1 MQHLEHE
8 RLVFLA
14 LGESDADD
22 GESTHL
28 DTCAHCR
35 TELTALRQVA
45 GLGVET
51 QGLGDLPDPPDH
63 IWQGI
68 AAEIGAAEAVP
79 SLTEARR
86 QQAAAQT
93 TTGPATTGPAT
104 TGPAT
109 TGPATTGPATT
120 GPATTGPATTV
131 GPTTVGPATT
141 GQRPGGSPAGP
152 SGPGV
157 AGPGAGRRSPARRRT
172 GWSRWAATAVTA
184 VAAAAI
190 GVVGTVS
197 VLRPDEPAPAPTP
210 AVLASAPLAAFGS
223 TPKSAQGD
231 ARVLQSGQL
240 HLHVANL
247 PRVPGYYEVWLINP
261 TNMEMFSI
269 GTLGGDSDAV
279 LPLPPNVDL
288 KSYSVV
294 DVSAEQYD
302 NNTRHSGD
310 SLLRGTLTG

>member
-14 LGESDADD
+14 LGESDADN

-35 TELTALRQVA
+35 AELTALRQVA
-45 GLGVET
+45 GLGTET
-51 QGLGDLPDPPDH
+51 QGLGDLPDPPEH

-68 AAEIGAAEAVP
+68 EAEIRAAEGTGVHAPVAVLTGVDRQQVPGQTRATAAEGVTRLDP
-79 SLTEARR
+79 TRR
-86 QQAAAQT
+86 
-93 TTGPATTGPAT
+93 P
-104 TGPAT
+104 
-109 TGPATTGPATT
+109 
-120 GPATTGPATTV
+120 
-131 GPTTVGPATT
+131 
-141 GQRPGGSPAGP
+141 RR
-152 SGPGV
+152 
-157 AGPGAGRRSPARRRT
+157 GR

-190 GVVGTVS
+190 GVVGTIS
-197 VLRPDEPAPAPTP
+197 VLRPREPEPAKTP
-210 AVLASAPLAAFGS
+210 SVLASAPLAAFGS

-231 ARVLQSGQL
+231 ARVLQGGQL

-261 TNMEMFSI
+261 TTMEMFSI
-269 GTLGGDSDAV
+269 GTLGGDADAS

>member
-14 LGESDADD
+14 LGESEADD
-22 GESTHL
+22 GEHAHL
-28 DTCAHCR
+28 DTCAHCG
-35 TELTALRQVA
+35 TELTTLRQVA
-45 GLGVET
+45 GLGAET
-51 QGLGDLPDPPDH
+51 QGLGDLPDPPEH

-68 AAEIGAAEAVP
+68 HAQIRAAEVDTLPAPGAV
-79 SLTEARR
+79 ST
-86 QQAAAQT
+86 
-93 TTGPATTGPAT
+93 
-104 TGPAT
+104 
-109 TGPATTGPATT
+109 
-120 GPATTGPATTV
+120 
-131 GPTTVGPATT
+131 
-141 GQRPGGSPAGP
+141 
-152 SGPGV
+152 
-157 AGPGAGRRSPARRRT
+157 GAGRQPVGAQGNGTTDVTPSATVTRLDPTRPSRRGR

-197 VLRPDEPAPAPTP
+197 VLRPTEPEPAKTPT
-210 AVLASAPLAAFGS
+210 VLANAPLAAFGS

-231 ARVLQSGQL
+231 ARVLEGGQL

-261 TNMEMFSI
+261 TTMEMFSI
-269 GTLGGDSDAV
+269 GTLGGDADAL

-294 DVSAEQYD
+294 DVSAEEYD

>member
-35 TELTALRQVA
+35 TELTSLRQVA

-51 QGLGDLPDPPDH
+51 QGLGDLPDPPEH

-68 AAEIGAAEAVP
+68 AAEIRAAEAVP
-79 SLTEARR
+79 SLTEA
-86 QQAAAQT
+86 
-93 TTGPATTGPAT
+93 GL
-104 TGPAT
+104 
-109 TGPATTGPATT
+109 
-120 GPATTGPATTV
+120 
-131 GPTTVGPATT
+131 
-141 GQRPGGSPAGP
+141 

-157 AGPGAGRRSPARRRT
+157 AGGPGAGGRSRARRRA

-197 VLRPDEPAPAPTP
+197 VLRTDEPAPAPTP

-231 ARVLQSGQL
+231 ARVLRSGQL

-261 TNMEMFSI
+261 TNMKMFSI
-269 GTLGGDSDAV
+269 GTLGGDSDAL

-288 KSYSVV
+288 KSYTVV